1 MCFMF
6 CSTENKIWPKSWPE
20 EIYMYSIYRQQVPS
34 LHNTHSLG
42 HKILSQEEKI
52 TKKISF
58 FLLMR
63 RRRRSIQTEYES
75 FSYQIH
81 LFFLQSSRRFKSG
94 PKCVNDINLKKIRI
108 NLLLITFELKKID
121 DFFVQE
127 KK

>member
-1 MCFMF
+1 
-6 CSTENKIWPKSWPE
+6 
-20 EIYMYSIYRQQVPS
+20 MYSIYRQQVSS

-63 RRRRSIQTEYES
+63 RRRSIQTEYES

-81 LFFLQSSRRFKSG
+81 LFFLQSSRWFKSG
-94 PKCVNDINLKKIRI
+94 PKCVNDIFKKKII
-108 NLLLITFELKKID
+108 NLQVITSELKK
-121 DFFVQE
+121 
-127 KK
+127 KKLMNFCPR